1 MTFLLSLYVVFC
13 FQGEVCVASS
23 RVYVQ
28 EGIYDELVK
37 KLVEKAKAW
46 IVGDP
51 FDPKVQQGPQ
61 VWSEPFKDCLAGYK
75 ETKLIGKNRH
85 ERNIDFKNE
94 DP

>member
-1 MTFLLSLYVVFC
+1 MLWHFKDPHDISPFPLCCFC

-51 FDPKVQQGPQ
+51 FDPKVLQGPQ
-61 VWSEPFKDCLAGYK
+61 V
-75 ETKLIGKNRH
+75 
-85 ERNIDFKNE
+85 
-94 DP
+94 